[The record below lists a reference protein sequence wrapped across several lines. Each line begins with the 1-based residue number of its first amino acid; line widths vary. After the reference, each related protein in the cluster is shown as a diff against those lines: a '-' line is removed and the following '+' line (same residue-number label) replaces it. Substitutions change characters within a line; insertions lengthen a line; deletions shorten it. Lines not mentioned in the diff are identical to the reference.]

1 MPTINQLAQI
11 QTLTGADQIPVYSAS
26 NGDARKASLTALV
39 DYFETAFID
48 PNFAKQYASPNVNGT
63 NVQVL
68 STTQSTWLFIT
79 PTAPFA
85 SMTIT
90 PPPAAQLAD
99 GLEILVVCSQSVG
112 ALTVALNGATA
123 VVGAPSALS
132 ANSSFSLRYDATSTS
147 WYAVQTTAQISSS
160 IAWTP
165 TVAVAAPA
173 VNTIF
178 AGRYTQVGNLVTL
191 EFSFTLG
198 VGGSFNFTT
207 ATDYITGLPVGI
219 QPTSQ
224 RQAVVSSPV
233 DGWQL
238 VTFYD
243 TGTATWRLLFLKS
256 GSPTFS
262 ITNPPASTGQ
272 YRFVISYLL

>member
-1 MPTINQLAQI
+1 MPTINQLSQLN
-11 QTLTGADQIPVYSAS
+11 QLSGSDQLPVYSAS
-26 NGDARKASLTALV
+26 NGDARKASLSTLLAYIEAQFV
-39 DYFETAFID
+39 SPDYVT
-48 PNFAKQYASPNVNGT
+48 QYASPNVNGT
-63 NVQVL
+63 NVQVA
-68 STTQSTWLFIT
+68 STTASTWLFIT

-99 GLEILVVCSQSVG
+99 GLELLVVCSQSVG
-112 ALTVALNGATA
+112 ALTVPLNGATA

-147 WYAVQTTAQISSS
+147 WYAVQTTAQISST

-165 TVAVAAPA
+165 TVTVAAPA
-173 VNTIF
+173 VNTTF

-198 VGGSFNFTT
+198 AGGSFSFTT

-224 RQAVVSSPV
+224 RQVAASSPN

-243 TGTATWRLLFLKS
+243 TGTATWRLLFLKI

-262 ITNPPASTGQ
+262 ITNPPAPTGQ

>member
-1 MPTINQLAQI
+1 MPTINQLSQLN
-11 QTLTGADQIPVYSAS
+11 QLSGSDQLPVYSAS
-26 NGDARKASLTALV
+26 NGDARKASLSTLLAYIEAQFV
-39 DYFETAFID
+39 SPDYVT
-48 PNFAKQYASPNVNGT
+48 QYASPNVNGT
-63 NVQVL
+63 NVQVA
-68 STTQSTWLFIT
+68 STTASTWLFIT

-99 GLEILVVCSQSVG
+99 GLELLVVCSQSVG
-112 ALTVALNGATA
+112 ALTVPLNGATA

-165 TVAVAAPA
+165 TVTVAAPA
-173 VNTIF
+173 VNTTF

-198 VGGSFNFTT
+198 AGGSFSFTT

-224 RQAVVSSPV
+224 RQVAASSPN

-243 TGTATWRLLFLKS
+243 TGTATWRLLFLKI

-262 ITNPPASTGQ
+262 ITNPPAPTGQ